1 MGTLTQR
8 DKKLLVFLACF
19 VLIVVF
25 GWFLAKPLL
34 DKGME
39 KGDQISEV
47 QAEKEMLETKL
58 MQYPVMDKKVADSE
72 EQVSQ
77 YEEKFYGMLKSQ
89 GVDKLITEKALGAGL
104 KIERME
110 ITMPT
115 ESLLLENYIPKGEEA
130 AESEVTTEEA
140 EDTDADNADAEV
152 DAEEEATAKSIYKAT
167 AKLSVSGTRDQY
179 WNLINDI
186 NGSQK
191 LMLVREMQMPAKT
204 EDGGSMSLSVDIF
217 MYQK

>member
-39 KGDQISEV
+39 KGDQISEA

-89 GVDKLITEKALGAGL
+89 GVDKLITEKALSAGL

-115 ESLLLENYIPKGEEA
+115 EPLLLENYLPKGEEA
-130 AESEVTTEEA
+130 DGSEVPADETE
-140 EDTDADNADAEV
+140 DVDDDADAAV

>member
-39 KGDQISEV
+39 KGDQISEA

-89 GVDKLITEKALGAGL
+89 GVDKLITEKALSAGL

-115 ESLLLENYIPKGEEA
+115 EPLLLENYLPKGEEA
-130 AESEVTTEEA
+130 DGSEVPADETE
-140 EDTDADNADAEV
+140 DVDDDADAAV

-191 LMLVREMQMPAKT
+191 LMLVKEMQMPAKT